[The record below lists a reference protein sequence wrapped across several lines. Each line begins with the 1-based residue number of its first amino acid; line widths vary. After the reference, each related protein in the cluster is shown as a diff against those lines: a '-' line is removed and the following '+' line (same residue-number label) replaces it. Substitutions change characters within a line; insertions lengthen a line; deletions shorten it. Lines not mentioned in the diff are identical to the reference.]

1 MYSIWP
7 QPCNTLLA
15 DYCSRNMSLFSKHV
29 ILTQIYHVYCTLCY
43 SNTFNWILYCIYGY
57 MFVTVL
63 IGYCYII
70 QTSTSGPYSAFSNVR
85 HLQKRTLREQRDWTR
100 FTTMTSVLYST
111 NWPMTSSSVLYKLTY
126 QKVLCNIAC
135 ISLPLMNII
144 LYLRDWSQQAYCYA
158 SQTHFGS
165 VHKVRWTMK
174 FIQGA
179 FTHNKSG
186 YPSGILIGQLSSITR
201 YFSYATWSNDL

>member
-1 MYSIWP
+1 M
-7 QPCNTLLA
+7 
-15 DYCSRNMSLFSKHV
+15 
-29 ILTQIYHVYCTLCY
+29 YCTLCY

-57 MFVTVL
+57 KFVTVM

-70 QTSTSGPYSAFSNVR
+70 QTSTSGPYSASSNVR

-144 LYLRDWSQQAYCYA
+144 SEGLNS
-158 SQTHFGS
+158 T
-165 VHKVRWTMK
+165 
-174 FIQGA
+174 
-179 FTHNKSG
+179 
-186 YPSGILIGQLSSITR
+186 GILLCQPNTFWFCPQSKVNNEVYTGCIYS
-201 YFSYATWSNDL
+201 